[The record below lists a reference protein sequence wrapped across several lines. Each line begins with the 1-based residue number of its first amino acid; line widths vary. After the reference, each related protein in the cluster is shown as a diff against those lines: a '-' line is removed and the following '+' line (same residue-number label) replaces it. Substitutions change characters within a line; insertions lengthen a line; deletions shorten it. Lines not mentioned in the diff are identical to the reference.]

1 MYLAEKSV
9 NQTSCEN
16 FFFFFM
22 KYTDSISA
30 NYKCMHLI
38 ICPVKK
44 LDNNILAAYLLIV
57 SSIIEKIYMPLKVP
71 MSLYD

>member
-1 MYLAEKSV
+1 
-9 NQTSCEN
+9 
-16 FFFFFM
+16 M
-22 KYTDSISA
+22 KYTVSISA

-57 SSIIEKIYMPLKVP
+57 GSIIDKIYMPLKVP

>member
-16 FFFFFM
+16 FFFM
-22 KYTDSISA
+22 KYIDSIST